1 MHAEQATRPQS
12 ITNCLICINSTT
24 ANPVA
29 RLCWLGWLIT
39 NCIVY
44 EYVCSFYAREY
55 QYPILSKQQLLF
67 WMKRFCYRLILNIKL
82 NSFVNLS
89 YYFFG
94 NTYTYTFYWCRL
106 KVGAIFVMN
115 DNVLKILLQYKQFK
129 NKCNLHWDKLN

>member
-24 ANPVA
+24 TNPVA

-39 NCIVY
+39 NSITH
-44 EYVCSFYAREY
+44 EYVSSFYLQEY
-55 QYPILSKQQLLF
+55 QYPVLSKQQLLF
-67 WMKRFCYRLILNIKL
+67 WMKIFCCRLILNIKL

-89 YYFFG
+89 YHLLG
-94 NTYTYTFYWCRL
+94 NTRTPFYWCRL
-106 KVGAIFVMN
+106 KVGEISLMN
-115 DNVLKILLQYKQFK
+115 DNVLRILLQYAKFK